1 MKKWIRGLLI
11 CLLVPAFSACGGGGG
26 VAQGAAESGESSY
39 EISPAAEN
47 SETSAVESSAEASS
61 ETAEPET
68 AGDGPRQIAVQC
80 GENVV
85 VYTLNDSPAAD
96 SLYAQLP
103 LMLEVEDFSTNE
115 KAFYPP
121 EELDTADTP
130 LAQAGAG
137 TLAYY
142 APWGDIVMFYDDYSS
157 NPSLYE
163 LGQAVSGGE
172 LVSGMSGTVTIAAA
186 EDSDTQN

>member
-1 MKKWIRGLLI
+1 MKKILVFILAMAAAGAFTACALGETEPAEEGL
-11 CLLVPAFSACGGGGG
+11 
-26 VAQGAAESGESSY
+26 
-39 EISPAAEN
+39 
-47 SETSAVESSAEASS
+47 
-61 ETAEPET
+61 
-68 AGDGPRQIAVQC
+68 RQIAVQC
-80 GENVV
+80 GEDVV
-85 VYTLNDSPAAD
+85 VYALNNSPAAD

-103 LMLEVEDFSTNE
+103 LTLEVEDFSTNE
-115 KAFYPP
+115 KVFYPP

-142 APWGDIVMFYDDYSS
+142 APWGDVVMFYDDYSS

-172 LVSGMSGTVTIAAA
+172 LVNGMSGTITIEAA